1 MTVNIFWSGI
11 NVIKQQRGPP
21 GNGYKRDAKL
31 KYDMQNKRLVN
42 VATSVEKCDVVTRGE
57 VTILKNEADDTHE
70 EVFQNLIVIKSTSER
85 HNEQLKQIED
95 KRISIR
101 TKCWL
106 ICIITLTKR
115 SIKRNTRKH

>member
-1 MTVNIFWSGI
+1 
-11 NVIKQQRGPP
+11 
-21 GNGYKRDAKL
+21 
-31 KYDMQNKRLVN
+31 MQNKRLVN

-85 HNEQLKQIED
+85 HDEQLKQMED
-95 KRISIR
+95 KRTSIR

-106 ICIITLTKR
+106 ICIITKTHKM
-115 SIKRNTRKH
+115 IY